1 MEPVSKKN
9 KALWIRELLKTW
21 GPAWLVMIADVDAA
35 SAITAAETGAKY
47 GTKLIWFLLLLII
60 PLFVIQEVAG
70 RIGAVTHKG
79 LGELIRENY
88 SKRIAVLAA
97 IPMAL
102 VDIISYIVE
111 YTSIAIGFEIF
122 GISPRI
128 SVPLVFIVQLIL
140 VYKRK
145 YADVEKPLMVISILF
160 CLAWVASAF
169 LRHEGASRSH
179 HFISLHPQASFSCWL
194 LMSAR

>member
-1 MEPVSKKN
+1 
-9 KALWIRELLKTW
+9 
-21 GPAWLVMIADVDAA
+21 MIADVDAA
-35 SAITAAETGAKY
+35 SAITAAETRAKY
-47 GTKLIWFLLLLII
+47 GTKLVWFLLLLII

-111 YTSIAIGFEIF
+111 YTGIAIGFEIF

-128 SVPLVFIVQLIL
+128 SVPLVFIAQLIL

-145 YADVEKPLMVISILF
+145 YADVEKPLMVI
-160 CLAWVASAF
+160 
-169 LRHEGASRSH
+169 
-179 HFISLHPQASFSCWL
+179 
-194 LMSAR
+194 